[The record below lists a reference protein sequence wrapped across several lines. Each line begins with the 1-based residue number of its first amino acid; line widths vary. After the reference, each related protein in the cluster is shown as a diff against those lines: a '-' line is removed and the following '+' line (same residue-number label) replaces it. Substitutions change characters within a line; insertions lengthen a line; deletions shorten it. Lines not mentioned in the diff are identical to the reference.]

1 VGPLKYLLDSTIL
14 IDNSNGMVA
23 ASQFLLEHHEACFI
37 SPVTRAEVLSGLDG
51 GAALTMG
58 RYLDGYAH
66 IEWKKSDS
74 DLAAQLRRRH
84 RWKLP
89 DAFQAA
95 FAQGR
100 GLMLVTRNTKD
111 FNPSRHSFVMVPYR
125 G

>member
-1 VGPLKYLLDSTIL
+1 LKYLLDSTIL
-14 IDNSNGMVA
+14 IDNSNGVA
-23 ASQFLLEHHEACFI
+23 AASRFLLEHHESCSI

-51 GAALTMG
+51 GAALAMG

-66 IEWKKSDS
+66 VDWQKSDS
-74 DLAAQLRRRH
+74 DLAAQLRRKH

-100 GLMLVTRNTKD
+100 SLKLVTRNTKD
-111 FNPSRHSFVMVPYR
+111 FEPSKHSFVFVPYR
-125 G
+125 S